1 MLDYESLRKRFTE
14 TLNSYSKDDLLNWKK
29 IDKQQLKTNKMTT
42 AELIDNFKDNKIS
55 VEYVLEQLSDMGH
68 CPALIFDDN
77 GHWAVTS
84 AGVQDVSLEEGP
96 SDISTCFFIEAHE
109 WKNTVREA
117 VLYYLEN

>member
-1 MLDYESLRKRFTE
+1 
-14 TLNSYSKDDLLNWKK
+14 
-29 IDKQQLKTNKMTT
+29 MTT
-42 AELIDNFKDNKIS
+42 LELLDDFKDNKIS
-55 VEYVLEQLSDMGH
+55 VEYVLEELANIGH

-96 SDISTCFFIEAHE
+96 SDISTCFFIEAEE
-109 WKNTVREA
+109 WKDTIREA